1 MFFTR
6 LTARPAGQQSTVLA
20 LASALGIAIAG
31 AVLWGLVARLFN
43 VQLSLIG
50 VLIGAG
56 VGYAVARFRAGHLPT
71 VVAGVVIA
79 VFGCALGTFLA
90 IVFSL
95 LGDGF
100 GLGDILAHLN
110 IVFHV
115 YPSSVGA
122 FGFLFW
128 LIAGIAA
135 FRVPFQSQRLAAR
148 RGAVPP
154 PGYGASGGGYGTA
167 AGGTAAGGYGTAASG
182 YGTAANDGDTAGG
195 STAGG
200 GAATDPGLPPFTG
213 PAGPVPPGPAE
224 PA

>member
-1 MFFTR
+1 MFFAR
-6 LTARPAGQQSTVLA
+6 LTARPAGQQSTILA

-31 AVLWGLVARLFN
+31 AVVWGLVARLFD

-90 IVFSL
+90 IVFTL

-100 GLGDILAHLN
+100 GLGDIFSHLN

-115 YPSSVGA
+115 YPSSVGGL
-122 FGFLFW
+122 GFVFW
-128 LIAGIAA
+128 LIAGFAA

-167 AGGTAAGGYGTAASG
+167 AGGYGTAAGGYGAG
-182 YGTAANDGDTAGG
+182 GNDGDTAGGSTAGG

-213 PAGPVPPGPAE
+213 PAGPVPPGPA
-224 PA
+224 